1 LCKLEFAVVAQ
12 TAWCGVGAGEA
23 IVKAINAGIWLLSAA
38 LFVVLPGAAAQAQN
52 EGARLDVSQYFA
64 AKDYPQTANF
74 PGGVIMTTVTYSTLP
89 GFRPLTMDVYK
100 PAGDAVHPGL
110 VFIHGGNWNGGTSRS
125 ETPFGDFP
133 GVLAAIAAH
142 GYVVM
147 SPNYRL
153 SSEAK
158 FPAALIDSKAAIQYF
173 RAHARDYHLDADH
186 VASWGASAGGYLAV
200 MVGLTCGVAA
210 FEPSHDATQPV
221 TSDCVQ
227 ASIDWSGLLVLEHM
241 FTDFG
246 KPMPA
251 TSVEGAF
258 LGCEPNACPAEILRL
273 ANPMTYVGD
282 KSPPMLIQHGDADAQ
297 IPTNQPQDLYNALR
311 ARSVRA
317 EFVIYRNSAHMFTNP
332 NRAQNGSAAD
342 PVNDQAALDKVVQFL
357 DATFPQKK

>member
-1 LCKLEFAVVAQ
+1 MKAISAGICVGVV
-12 TAWCGVGAGEA
+12 CA
-23 IVKAINAGIWLLSAA
+23 IVFAA
-38 LFVVLPGAAAQAQN
+38 LAGVTAEAQSAGSGIAAS
-52 EGARLDVSQYFA
+52 DYFA
-64 AKDYPQTANF
+64 ARDYPQIVNF
-74 PGGVIMTTVTYSTLP
+74 PGGVTMTTVTYSTVT

-100 PAGDAVHPGL
+100 PAGNAEHPGL
-110 VFIHGGNWNGGTSRS
+110 VFIHGGNWNSGTSRS

-158 FPAALIDSKAAIQYF
+158 FPAALIDSKTAIQYF
-173 RAHARDYHLDADH
+173 RAHAQDYKLDATRI
-186 VASWGASAGGYLAV
+186 ASWGSSAGGYLAV
-200 MVGLTCGVAA
+200 MVGLTCGVAV
-210 FEPSHDATQPV
+210 FEPSAPRDAGQSV

-258 LGCEPNACPAEILRL
+258 LGCEPNVCSANLLHA
-273 ANPMTYVGD
+273 ANPMTYIGA

-297 IPTNQPQDLYNALR
+297 IPAKQPQDLYNALR
-311 ARSVRA
+311 ANNVAA

-332 NRAQNGSAAD
+332 NRAQTGSAAD
-342 PVNDQAALDKVVQFL
+342 PVNDQAALDRVVQFL

>member
-1 LCKLEFAVVAQ
+1 M
-12 TAWCGVGAGEA
+12 
-23 IVKAINAGIWLLSAA
+23 KAISAGFCAWLLSGIF
-38 LFVVLPGAAAQAQN
+38 FVALPGSAAQAQN
-52 EGARLDVSQYFA
+52 EGARIDVSRYFA
-64 AKDYPQTANF
+64 AKDYPQTVNF
-74 PGGVIMTTVTYSTLP
+74 PGGVTMTTVTYSTLP

-100 PAGDAVHPGL
+100 PAGSASHPGL

-173 RAHARDYHLDADH
+173 RAHARDYNLDATH
-186 VASWGASAGGYLAV
+186 IASWGSSAGGYLAV
-200 MVGLTCGVAA
+200 MVGLTCGAAA
-210 FEPSHDATQPV
+210 FEPPQPRDAGQPV
-221 TSDCVQ
+221 SSDCVQ

-246 KPMPA
+246 KPAPA

-258 LGCEPNACPAEILRL
+258 LGCEPNVCPADLLRA
-273 ANPMTYVGD
+273 ANPMNYISA

-297 IPTNQPQDLYNALR
+297 IPTKQPQDLYNALQ
-311 ARSVRA
+311 ASNVKS
-317 EFVIYRNSAHMFTNP
+317 EFVVYRNSAHMFTNP
-332 NRAQNGSAAD
+332 NRAQTGSAAD

>member
-1 LCKLEFAVVAQ
+1 
-12 TAWCGVGAGEA
+12 
-23 IVKAINAGIWLLSAA
+23 VKAIPAGLCVGL
-38 LFVVLPGAAAQAQN
+38 LFVALPGAAAQAQGA
-52 EGARLDVSQYFA
+52 GARIDVSDYFS
-64 AKDYPQTANF
+64 AKDYPQTVNF
-74 PGGVIMTTVTYSTLP
+74 PSGVTMTTVTYSTLS
-89 GFRPLTMDVYK
+89 GFRPLTMNVYK
-100 PAGDAVHPGL
+100 PAGNGLHPGL
-110 VFIHGGNWNGGTSRS
+110 VFIHGGNWNGGNSRS

-158 FPAALIDSKAAIQYF
+158 FPAALIDSKSAIQFF
-173 RAHARDYHLDADH
+173 RAHAREYNLDANH
-186 VASWGASAGGYLAV
+186 IASWGASAGGYLAV

-210 FEPSHDATQPV
+210 FGPPRDAAQPAS
-221 TSDCVQ
+221 SDCVQ

-258 LGCEPNACPAEILRL
+258 LGCEPAVCPAELLRA
-273 ANPMTYVGD
+273 ANPMNYISA

-297 IPTNQPQDLYNALR
+297 IPTKQPQDLYNALR
-311 ARSVRA
+311 ANNVPA
-317 EFVIYRNSAHMFTNP
+317 EFAVYRNSAHMFTNP
-332 NRAQNGSAAD
+332 NRAQTGSAAD
-342 PVNDQAALDKVVQFL
+342 PANDQAALDKVLQFL
-357 DATFPQKK
+357 DTTFPQKR